1 MCHAPRPEG
10 QRADRTATPPGRQSD
25 SDPRRNAQA
34 ARPHGLYSGKCAA
47 AGPGG
52 YPRRGAAGAVGTRF
66 AARPCVARK
75 STGGPRSPGPR
86 RKGRPKASMTAPAW
100 EQAPLAKHHDRA
112 GFDCG
117 DTDLNVYLQRYAR
130 QNHESGGAKCF
141 VATPT
146 DMRARL
152 LGFYTLS
159 PASIEYSRTP
169 AMAKKGL
176 ARYDV
181 PVFRLGRLAVD
192 KSVQGRGLG
201 GALLLRAA
209 ERCIRVADEVGGV
222 GLLIDAKNERVE
234 LMSGQCV
241 MSLRMSIPA
250 FITNLTRSISV
261 TSASGLPETAMMSAN
276 LPFSMVAILVS
287 QS

>member
-1 MCHAPRPEG
+1 
-10 QRADRTATPPGRQSD
+10 
-25 SDPRRNAQA
+25 
-34 ARPHGLYSGKCAA
+34 
-47 AGPGG
+47 
-52 YPRRGAAGAVGTRF
+52 
-66 AARPCVARK
+66 
-75 STGGPRSPGPR
+75 
-86 RKGRPKASMTAPAW
+86 MTAPAW

-222 GLLIDAKNERVE
+222 GLLIDAKNERVARWY
-234 LMSGQCV
+234 SGYGAMPLLDQPL
-241 MSLRMSIPA
+241 SL
-250 FITNLTRSISV
+250 V
-261 TSASGLPETAMMSAN
+261 LPLA
-276 LPFSMVAILVS
+276 VAADALKRGTDR
-287 QS
+287 